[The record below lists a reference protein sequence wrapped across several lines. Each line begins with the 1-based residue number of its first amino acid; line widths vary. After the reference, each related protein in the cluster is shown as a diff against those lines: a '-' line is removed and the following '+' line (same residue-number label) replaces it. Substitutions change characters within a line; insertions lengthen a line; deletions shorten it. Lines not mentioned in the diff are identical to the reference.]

1 MMAYE
6 NKKNSKFKHNKV
18 TNFLFMSN
26 IALFSYILKTE

>member
-1 MMAYE
+1 MVNE
-6 NKKNSKFKHNKV
+6 NKKKSKSKHNKV